1 MFIVY
6 NMIFTF
12 LIYSVFWDVII
23 KLETIERH
31 IEILQILLIPFLF
44 SKNYHLLLNI
54 LYIINISICICVNNY
69 LLLLIEINIK

>member
-1 MFIVY
+1 
-6 NMIFTF
+6 MIFIF

-23 KLETIERH
+23 KLETIEKH

-54 LYIINISICICVNNY
+54 LYIINIFICIYINNY

>member
-1 MFIVY
+1 
-6 NMIFTF
+6 MIFTF

-54 LYIINISICICVNNY
+54 LYIINISICICINNY